1 MTQVFSKALMVSEDV
16 QAYVLSEKFYDAE
29 GNAAEIHDGAFVV
42 LGDHDTNDVYG
53 TPDYNVYKATA
64 PKAANDYVA
73 VVDLAEIQM
82 GTYSSGNFKFGTK
95 LTDLKCEA
103 GFAGRVRILKKG
115 DKFWLGEGNF
125 TEAPNGRAFGVLTA
139 GSTLLTPTADMP
151 FGDKFGVKIIA
162 TQDAVQGM
170 TVAKNASGAYEQF
183 YLCEVV
189 NVRA

>member
-29 GNAAEIHDGAFVV
+29 GDAAEIHDGAFVV

-115 DKFWLGEGNF
+115 DKFWLCEGNF
-125 TEAPNGRAFGVLTA
+125 TAAPGENKFAGLTA
-139 GSTLLTPTADMP
+139 NSTLLTPAAAAP
-151 FGDKFGVKIIA
+151 SGNAFGVKIIA

-170 TVAKNASGAYEQF
+170 MVAKNAGGKYEQF